1 MESVV
6 ALDSGRGNLV
16 GSSATPFPMGIH
28 QMTPPAGELRRELG
42 LFDTVMIN
50 AGTVVASAIFIVPGV
65 IAAGFLSSGPSILV
79 WVVGGLVSLSGALC
93 VAELGA
99 AMPEAGGQF
108 VYLRRAWSPMVG
120 FLYGWGAFMV
130 INTASVAAIAVGF
143 ATYLSVFVP
152 LSAMGIKLVA
162 IASIIALTTLNVF
175 GLKFGSVTQNVLT
188 SLKILALLSVPV
200 IALFLVQDGARNM
213 MPLWPADGRR
223 AWLAFGPAMVAVLWA
238 YDGWIETTYVG
249 SEIKNPGRNLPL
261 SIILST
267 LLVIALYLIVN
278 TAYFWI
284 LGPDRVAGSELVA
297 SDAMTVLL
305 GAGGAVFITLA
316 IVISTLGANNGIVF
330 TAARI
335 PYAMARE
342 GLFFPWAARTHPR
355 FQTPVAALGAQM
367 VIAVAMTLT
376 GSYTQLLTYVVFVS
390 FLFYALSAAGVI
402 RLRFREPD
410 MARPYRAWGYPF
422 TPIVFILF
430 ALYLVGDTIVQTPRE
445 SAVGAAIL
453 LAGVPAYLYWSR
465 QKGQPGRT

>member
-1 MESVV
+1 
-6 ALDSGRGNLV
+6 
-16 GSSATPFPMGIH
+16 
-28 QMTPPAGELRRELG
+28 MTPPAGELRRELG

-50 AGTVVASAIFIVPGV
+50 VGTIVASAIFIVPGA
-65 IAAGFLSSGPSILV
+65 IAAGFLASGPSIMV

-93 VAELGA
+93 VAELSA

-108 VYLRRAWSPMVG
+108 IYLRRAWSPMVG
-120 FLYGWGAFMV
+120 FLYGWGAFLV
-130 INTASVAAIAVGF
+130 VNTASLAAIAVGF

-152 LSAMGIKLVA
+152 LSPSGIKLVA
-162 IASIIALTTLNVF
+162 AASIVALTALNIF

-188 SLKILALLSVPV
+188 SLKLLALLSVPV
-200 IALFLVQDGARNM
+200 LALFLVQGGSSNL
-213 MPLWPADGRR
+213 MPLWPADG
-223 AWLAFGPAMVAVLWA
+223 AGTWLAFGPAMVAVLWA

-249 SEIKNPGRNLPL
+249 SEIKNPERNLPL

-267 LLVIALYLIVN
+267 LLVIVLYVSVN

-284 LGPDRVAGSELVA
+284 LGPEGVAGSELVA

-316 IVISTLGANNGIVF
+316 IVVSTLGANNGIVF

-335 PYAMARE
+335 PYAMAKE
-342 GLFFPWAARTHPR
+342 GLFFRWAATTHPKY
-355 FQTPVAALGAQM
+355 QTPVPALLAQL
-367 VIAVAMTLT
+367 VIALAMTLS
-376 GSYTQLLTYVVFVS
+376 GSYVQLATYVVFVS
-390 FLFYALSAAGVI
+390 FLFYGMSAAGVI
-402 RLRFREPD
+402 RLRFREPE
-410 MARPYRAWGYPF
+410 MTRPYRTWGYPV

-430 ALYLVGDTIVQTPRE
+430 ALYLVGDTIVQTPKE

-465 QKGQPGRT
+465 KKANSQPS